1 MKNSFK
7 LMLSVF
13 FILAAQ
19 LSFAQDKTVNG
30 TVTSESDGMPLPGV
44 SVIVKGSST
53 GAQTDFDGKYSLRV
67 SAGDILVF
75 SFLGMKEIELT
86 VENPNTY
93 NVVMT
98 EDAASLDEVIV
109 VAYGSQG
116 KKKLASSVVS
126 IDTENIE
133 TIPIG
138 SFDQV
143 LQGQAAGVQVF
154 SGSGQPGTSARV
166 RIRGNGSINGSNAPL
181 YIVDGIQISAG
192 DFASLNAADFD
203 TVSVL
208 KDAAA
213 VAPYGSRGAN
223 GVILITTKKGVFDQK
238 TTFEYR
244 TQLGVTQVGDAP
256 FEMMNS
262 SELLNFQRLVGS
274 GLGDGKTDEEI
285 AELAQVNTDWSDIFF
300 RTGFTQSH
308 EMRVSGGDAKSR
320 FYTSV
325 SYFDQEGII
334 DRSNLQ
340 RMTLRT
346 NFENKVSDKTKFGV
360 NSSIGFSKSNFI
372 DSENGIALQNPAAA
386 VYLAAP
392 YQSLYNDDGSFQ
404 VGNGFVG
411 GNAYENLIKNGN
423 ARNQLKIIANGYF
436 ETEIVKNITARGD
449 LGVDYTDNN
458 GISFTDPNTH
468 FGRSV
473 TPGSEGSY
481 GESNSYNARITAT
494 AKLGYTNVFN
504 DVHAFDIGL
513 FTEYYKQHFRSSS
526 LAGYGI
532 NEKLVGYPAGITDG
546 TPENELI
553 PVVGG
558 SVVNRGLFSAFAL
571 ANYDYD
577 SRFGV
582 SASLRRDAS
591 SKFSDDNQWG
601 TFYSLAARWN
611 VSNENFMTNVNFVDD
626 IKFRA
631 SYGTTGNQAAVA
643 DYAAETVYGQISY
656 GGVVGLAA
664 ARIGNPDLKWETSN
678 QFNVG
683 LDFALFD
690 YKLTG
695 TVEYYNNKT
704 TDLFVDYTL
713 SQMSGFDQINS
724 NSGSMR
730 NAGIDFEI
738 DLAVLRSKSID
749 GLNVNLYGNLNYNK
763 NEILD
768 LGQVNEFEQG
778 TSIIR
783 KGLPLGSHYV
793 VGWAGVNP
801 ANGEPLYYDV
811 DGNVTNVFSS
821 SNSTANWGSFN
832 PEYTGGFGLRANFKG
847 FDFSTLFTFA
857 DEYYRF
863 NNQTFFQENHNFAQ
877 FNLSTIMNTMWKQ
890 PGDVTEIQSNLYP
903 RQFSSKDIE
912 DASFTKW
919 RNINVGYT
927 LPKKYIDSINF
938 LESLRIYG
946 QVQNIK
952 TWTNFTGFDPEDD
965 NNIAG
970 YEYPMPTIYTLGLDI
985 KF

>member
-1 MKNSFK
+1 
-7 LMLSVF
+7 MLSGIF
-13 FILAAQ
+13 FLLAQ
-19 LSFAQDKTVNG
+19 LTFAQSKTITGV
-30 TVTSESDGMPLPGV
+30 VTSDSDKLPLPGV
-44 SVIVKGSST
+44 NVIVKGTSN
-53 GAQTDFDGKYSLRV
+53 GAQTDFDGVYSLN
-67 SAGDILVF
+67 ANQGDVLVF
-75 SFLGMKEIELT
+75 SFLGMKNIEVVVADT
-86 VENPNTY
+86 SNY
-93 NVVMT
+93 DVVMS

-109 VAYGSQG
+109 VAYGTQG

-133 TIPIG
+133 SVPIG

-154 SGSGQPGTSARV
+154 SGSGQPGASARV
-166 RIRGNGSINGSNAPL
+166 RIRGNGSINGSSAPL

-192 DFASLNAADFD
+192 DFASLNPADFD

-223 GVILITTKKGVFDQK
+223 GVILVTTKKGVYDQK
-238 TTFEYR
+238 TTFEFR
-244 TQLGVTQVGDAP
+244 TQLGTTQVGNAP

-262 SELLNFQRLVGS
+262 TELLNFQRIVGS
-274 GLGDGKTDEEI
+274 GLGAGKTDEEI
-285 AELAQVNTDWSDIFF
+285 AEIAQVNTDWSDIFF
-300 RTGFTQSH
+300 RSGFTQSH
-308 EMRVSGGDAKSR
+308 ELRVSGGDAKSR
-320 FYTSV
+320 FYTSL
-325 SYFDQEGII
+325 SYFEQDGII
-334 DRSNLQ
+334 ERSDLQ

-346 NFENKVSDKTKFGV
+346 NFENKVSDRTKFGI

-372 DSENGIALQNPAAA
+372 DSENGIALQNPFAA

-392 YQSLYNDDGSFQ
+392 YHTLYKEDGSFN

-411 GNAYENLIKNGN
+411 PNAYENLVKNGN

-436 ETEIVKNITARGD
+436 ETEIVKNVTARGD

-458 GISFTDPNTH
+458 GIGYTDPNTYY
-468 FGRSV
+468 GGIVS
-473 TPGSEGSY
+473 PGNEGSY
-481 GESNSYNARITAT
+481 SESNSYNARITAT
-494 AKLGYTNVFN
+494 TKIGYSNVFN
-504 DVHAFDIGL
+504 DVHAFDVGL

-526 LAGYGI
+526 FAGYGI
-532 NEKLVGYPAGITDG
+532 NEKLVGYPGGITPG
-546 TPENELI
+546 TSENELI
-553 PVVGG
+553 PTVGG
-558 SVVNRGLFSAFAL
+558 SVVNRGLFSMFTL

-577 SRFGV
+577 SKYGI

-591 SKFSDDNQWG
+591 SKFSDENQWG

-611 VSNENFMTNVNFVDD
+611 ISNEDFMTDVDFVNDL
-626 IKFRA
+626 KFRA

-664 ARIGNPDLKWETSN
+664 ARIGNPELKWETSN
-678 QFNVG
+678 QLNVG

-690 YKLTG
+690 YRLTG
-695 TVEYYNNKT
+695 AVEYYNNKT

-730 NAGIDFEI
+730 NAGVDIEV
-738 DLAVLRSKSID
+738 DLALLRSNTD
-749 GLNVNLYGNLNYNK
+749 GLNLNIYGNLNYNK

-783 KGLPLGSHYV
+783 EGLALGSHYI

-801 ANGEPLYYDV
+801 ANGEPLYYDKE
-811 DGNVTNVFSS
+811 GNVTNVFSS
-821 SNSTANWGSFN
+821 SNATANWGSSN
-832 PEYTGGFGLRANFKG
+832 PVYTGGFGLRASYKG

-863 NNQTFFQENHNFAQ
+863 NNQTFFQENPNFSQ
-877 FNLSTIMNTMWKQ
+877 YNLSTIMNTMWME
-890 PGDVTEIQSNLYP
+890 PGDVTEVQSYLYP

-927 LPKKYIDSINF
+927 LPKKFIDSINYIDSF
-938 LESLRIYG
+938 RIYG

-952 TWTNFTGFDPEDD
+952 TWTNFTGFDPEDN